1 MKLVEQ
7 NNLKQIQNKFPKNKE
22 NKGEIVQFKYI
33 YNVSS
38 LNVNNI

>member
-22 NKGEIVQFKYI
+22 NKGEIV
-33 YNVSS
+33 
-38 LNVNNI
+38 